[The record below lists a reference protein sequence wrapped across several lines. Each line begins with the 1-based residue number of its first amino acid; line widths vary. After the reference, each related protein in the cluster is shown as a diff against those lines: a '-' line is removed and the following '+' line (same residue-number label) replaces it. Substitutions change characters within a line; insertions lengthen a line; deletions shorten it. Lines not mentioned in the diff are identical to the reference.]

1 MLKYFLKQR
10 SCFCYTF
17 GIQNR
22 NLMKKSILV
31 VVACLFS
38 VIVFQAFTKSHQPQ
52 FKNLQILPKDIS
64 HDDLD
69 SVMHH
74 FTASLGVKC
83 SYCHVGDPAT
93 RKMDFAKD
101 DKPEKQIARKMMLM
115 AIDINKNHFQQI
127 AEQMDSGK
135 MAMPT
140 DTSAVSYMLKYVTC
154 YTCHHGDPHPDN
166 HPPKKDNENRPPMPP
181 MPPQGNK

>member
-1 MLKYFLKQR
+1 
-10 SCFCYTF
+10 
-17 GIQNR
+17 
-22 NLMKKSILV
+22 MKKSILV
-31 VVACLFS
+31 VGACLFS

-52 FKNLQILPKDIS
+52 FKNLQILPKGIS

-83 SYCHVGDPAT
+83 GYCHVGDPAT

-115 AIDINKNHFQQI
+115 TIDINKNHFQQI
-127 AEQMDSGK
+127 AESMDSGK
-135 MAMPT
+135 LAPST
-140 DTSAVSYMLKYVTC
+140 DTSAFSYMLKYVTC
-154 YTCHHGDPHPDN
+154 YTCHRGDPHPDN
-166 HPPKKDNENRPPMPP
+166 KPPMKKMEDNRPPMPP
-181 MPPQGNK
+181 PSSGK

>member
-1 MLKYFLKQR
+1 
-10 SCFCYTF
+10 
-17 GIQNR
+17 
-22 NLMKKSILV
+22 MKKSILV
-31 VVACLFS
+31 LAACLFL
-38 VIVFQAFTKSHQPQ
+38 VIIFQAFAKPLQPQ

-69 SVMHH
+69 SVMHY

-83 SYCHVGDPAT
+83 GYCHVGDPAT
-93 RKMDFAKD
+93 RKMDFSKD
-101 DKPEKQIARKMMLM
+101 DKPEKLIARKMMLM
-115 AIDINKNHFQQI
+115 TIDINKNHFQQI

-154 YTCHHGDPHPDN
+154 YTCHRGDPHPDN
-166 HPPKKDNENRPPMPP
+166 HPPKKNDENRPPMPP
-181 MPPQGNK
+181 PPPPPAAN